1 MFWKGLK
8 VLGIRAYG
16 VMGITSGALTFVWW
30 MGGIGDLLVGGDW
43 LKKKCTHLCGSGD
56 GRFTDSHPG

>member
-1 MFWKGLK
+1 MLR
-8 VLGIRAYG
+8 IRAFG
-16 VMGITSGALTFVWW
+16 VAGAASGALIFVWG

-56 GRFTDSHPG
+56 GRFTASHPG